1 MEVKVVVVW
10 CSCSWALLMVAIWLL
25 WASFENEGEAMFAGW
40 SCGGKEAKVVVFELW
55 LFGDDVGG
63 GDLVFGGWL
72 VQNNDR
78 KKKNG
83 YLKASQP
90 GEHE

>member
-1 MEVKVVVVW
+1 M
-10 CSCSWALLMVAIWLL
+10 
-25 WASFENEGEAMFAGW
+25 N
-40 SCGGKEAKVVVFELW
+40 VVVFELW
-55 LFGDDVGG
+55 LYGDDVGG
-63 GDLVFGGWL
+63 GDLVVGGWL